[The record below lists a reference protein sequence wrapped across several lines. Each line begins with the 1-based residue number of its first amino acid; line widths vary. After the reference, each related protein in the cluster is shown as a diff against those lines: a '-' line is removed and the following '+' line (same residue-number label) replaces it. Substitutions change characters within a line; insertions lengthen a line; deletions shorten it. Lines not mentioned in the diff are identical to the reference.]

1 MTTMTPM
8 TNSSSNGMMDF
19 VPDATVLIV
28 DDQPDLV
35 ENIGMALES
44 AGYSVLSAGDGATAL
59 RLLNTESVDLI
70 LADIAMPRMNGYQF
84 YERVRENLDWLAI
97 PFLFLTARTMDSDIR
112 YGKELGVDDYL
123 SKPIQPEDLL
133 ASVNGKL
140 RRARQLAEASWPN
153 KAEDEDDG
161 FLTAGRLKI
170 EKGQHRVW
178 IDETPVKL
186 SAKEFALLEH
196 LGRNQGK
203 VVSAQE
209 LIKVTHA
216 LNTDYVEAGTLLR
229 PLIRTLRRKMGYNV
243 GEMGCI
249 ENVRGVG
256 YRLVDDRA
264 AKIDAA

>member
-1 MTTMTPM
+1 MLIDNLVT
-8 TNSSSNGMMDF
+8 
-19 VPDATVLIV
+19 DATVLIV

-35 ENIGMALES
+35 ESIGIALES
-44 AGYSVLSAGDGATAL
+44 AGHRVLSAADGLSAL
-59 RLLNTESVDLI
+59 DLLEREHVDLI

-84 YERVRENLDWLAI
+84 YERVRENQRWLSI
-97 PFLFLTARTMDSDIR
+97 PFLFLTARSMDSDVR

-123 SKPIQPEDLL
+123 TKPIQPEDLL

-140 RRARQLAEASWPN
+140 RRARQLAGITRP
-153 KAEDEDDG
+153 AETPATDDA
-161 FLTAGRLKI
+161 FVQVGRLKI

-178 IDETPVKL
+178 MNAEPIRL
-186 SAKEFALLEH
+186 SAKEFALLEY
-196 LGRNQGK
+196 LGRSSGK

-209 LIKVTHA
+209 LIKVTHG

-229 PLIRTLRRKMGYNV
+229 PLIRTLRRKMGYDV

-256 YRLVDDRA
+256 YRLVDEA
-264 AKIDAA
+264 

>member
-1 MTTMTPM
+1 VNL
-8 TNSSSNGMMDF
+8 NSNEPF
-19 VPDATVLIV
+19 VADATVLIV
-28 DDQPDLV
+28 DDQRDLV
-35 ENIGMALES
+35 ESIRMTLES
-44 AGYSVLSAGDGATAL
+44 TGYSVLSSGDGLTAL
-59 RLLNTESVDLI
+59 DILEREGVDLI

-84 YERVRENLDWLAI
+84 YERVRENPDWIKI
-97 PFLFLTARTMDSDIR
+97 PFLFLTARTMDSDVR

-140 RRARQLAEASWPN
+140 RRARQLADVARP
-153 KAEDEDDG
+153 AESNGSDDG
-161 FLTAGRLKI
+161 FLYAGRLRI

-178 IDETPVKL
+178 IDDTPIKL

-196 LGRNQGK
+196 LGKNQGR
-203 VVSAQE
+203 VVSAQD

-229 PLIRTLRRKMGYNV
+229 PLIRTLRRKMGYDV

-256 YRLVDDRA
+256 YRLVDET
-264 AKIDAA
+264 